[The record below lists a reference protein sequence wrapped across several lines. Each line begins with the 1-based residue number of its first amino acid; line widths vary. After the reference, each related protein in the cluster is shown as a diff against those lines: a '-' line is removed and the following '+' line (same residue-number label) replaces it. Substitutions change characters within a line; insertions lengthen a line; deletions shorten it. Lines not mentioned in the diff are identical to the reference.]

1 MPTAKK
7 WKKRVFLLKIET
19 VYGTDAVPTG
29 AANAILAT
37 GVKFDPMKGSDV
49 NRDLDLPYL
58 GNQGTIPAELHATYS
73 GKVELAP
80 SGTAG
85 TAPAWGPLLR
95 ACGVAQTISAGES
108 VTYNPITDSHESATV
123 YIYVDGTLYKS
134 FGVRGTGKFTAN
146 AQGIPYFEFELTGLW
161 VAATE
166 TTNPAATLTAFQK
179 PKIVS
184 KLNTP
189 TFTINAVAMVMRS
202 FELDLGNK
210 VEPRFLVGA
219 EEILIVDRAELIKTQ
234 VQADL
239 LSVIDPF
246 ALALAQTDVAVN
258 LVHGTTA
265 GNILT
270 LNAPAAQMQRPE
282 GAVEAQ
288 GIKEWPLSLMPKPT
302 GAGNNQWTLVL
313 T

>member
-7 WKKRVFLLKIET
+7 WRKKVFLLKIET
-19 VYGTDAVPTG
+19 TYGTDAVPTG
-29 AANAILAT
+29 ALNAMLAT
-37 GVKFDPMKGSDV
+37 GVKFEPMKGSDV

-58 GNQGTIPAELHATYS
+58 SNQGSIPAELHATFS

-80 SGTAG
+80 SGAAG

-95 ACGVAQTISAGES
+95 VCGVAQTVSAGVS
-108 VTYNPITDSHESATV
+108 VTYNPITDNHEGASLYL
-123 YIYVDGTLYKS
+123 YIDGTLYKAL
-134 FGVRGTGKFTAN
+134 GVRGTGKFSFS
-146 AQGIPYFEFELTGLW
+146 AQGIPYFEFELTGLFSQPAE
-161 VAATE
+161 AA
-166 TTNPAATLTAFQK
+166 NPAATLTAWMK
-179 PKIVS
+179 PRIAS
-184 KLNTP
+184 KLHTP
-189 TFTINAVAMVMRS
+189 TFTINAVPMVMRS

-210 VEPRFLVGA
+210 VEPRFLIPT
-219 EEILIVDRAELIKTQ
+219 EEILIVDKAEMIKTQ

-258 LVHGTTA
+258 LVHGTGA

-270 LNAPAAQMQRPE
+270 LNAPAAQMQRPH

-302 GAGNNQWTLVL
+302 GTGNNQWTLVL